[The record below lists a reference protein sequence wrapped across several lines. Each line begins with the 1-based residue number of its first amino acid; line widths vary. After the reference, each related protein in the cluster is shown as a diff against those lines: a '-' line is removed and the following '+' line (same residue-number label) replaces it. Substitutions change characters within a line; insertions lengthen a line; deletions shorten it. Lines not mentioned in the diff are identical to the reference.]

1 MKRALAALRRPTAML
16 AGGLLALGII
26 SVAAADGH
34 EADPAVLGD
43 IVGAV
48 DTAWLLIAGF
58 LVFFMQAGFAMLT
71 AGFVRSH
78 ETANILMKN
87 MIDACVGGLSF
98 WLVGWAFAYGVGGA
112 SNQFIGLGNFALNKL
127 AEADYGYHEWFFQF
141 AFAAAAATIVAG
153 ALAGR
158 TKYSAYLVYTVVIT
172 GFIYPVV
179 VHWGWDT
186 NTWMGA
192 FTDGEPWLG
201 NGYVDFAGSGIVHT
215 VGGIAGLMGAIAVG
229 ARLGKY
235 GPNGEVRAIPGHN
248 ISLAT
253 IGMFILWF
261 GWYGFN
267 PGSTLALSGGGA
279 SLAASVAVT
288 TTLAA
293 GAGGV
298 TAMLWSRFR
307 TGRYDTG
314 LTINGILAGLVAIT
328 AGTATVDPWAAV
340 VIGAIGALVMYYGV
354 QLLDSVFRVD
364 DPVGAVSVHAFAGIW
379 GVIAVGLFSSKAG
392 MEAAGYVN
400 PGNYG
405 LFLGGGGEQLLMQ
418 LIGIAAIV
426 AWTAVTAGILFF
438 GIRAVMG
445 LRVSEQEEMRGLDL
459 IEHGIDAYP
468 DFGPS
473 GPGIFG
479 TAGPVESERSS
490 RS

>member
-1 MKRALAALRRPTAML
+1 MKRALPALRRPTAML

-34 EADPAVLGD
+34 EADAAALTD

-87 MIDACVGGLSF
+87 MIDACVGGISF

-112 SNQFIGLGNFALNKL
+112 SNQFIGLGNFALNNFDSY
-127 AEADYGYHEWFFQF
+127 ASWFFQF

-158 TKYSAYLVYTVVIT
+158 TKYSAYLIYTVVIT

-192 FTDGEPWLG
+192 FTDGDTWLG

-253 IGMFILWF
+253 MGMFILWF

-267 PGSTLALSGGGA
+267 PGSTLGLSGGLS

-392 MEAAGYVN
+392 MEAAGYAN

-426 AWTAVTAGILFF
+426 AWTALTAGILFF
-438 GIRAVMG
+438 GIKAVMG
-445 LRVSEQEEMRGLDL
+445 LRVSEEEEMRGLDL

-473 GPGIFG
+473 GSGIFG
-479 TAGPVESERSS
+479 AAGPAETERSS

>member
-1 MKRALAALRRPTAML
+1 MKRALPALRRPTAML

-26 SVAAADGH
+26 SVVSAQDGAEDLAD
-34 EADPAVLGD
+34 
-43 IVGAV
+43 IISAV

-71 AGFVRSH
+71 AGFVRSK

-87 MIDACVGGLSF
+87 MIDACVGGISF
-98 WLVGWAFAYGVGGA
+98 WLVGWAFAYGVSDA
-112 SNQFIGLGNFALNKL
+112 SNEFIGLGNFGLNQL
-127 AEADYGYHEWFFQF
+127 ADAGYGHADWFFQF

-158 TKYSAYLVYTVVIT
+158 TKYSAYLIYTVVVT

-179 VHWGWDT
+179 VHWGWDGT
-186 NTWMGA
+186 TWMGA
-192 FTDGEPWLG
+192 FTDDIWLG

-215 VGGIAGLMGAIAVG
+215 VGGITGLMGAIAVG

-235 GPNGEVRAIPGHN
+235 GPNGEVRAIPGHT
-248 ISLAT
+248 ISIAT
-253 IGMFILWF
+253 LGMYILWF

-267 PGSTLALSGGGA
+267 PGSTLGLSGGGA

-293 GAGGV
+293 GAGGI

-307 TGRYDTG
+307 TGRYDAG

-328 AGTATVDPWAAV
+328 AGTATVDPWASV

-354 QLLDSVFRVD
+354 QLLDARFRID

-379 GVIAVGLFSSKAG
+379 GVLAVGLFSSEAG
-392 MEAAGYVN
+392 MTAAGYAN
-400 PGNYG
+400 PQHYG
-405 LFLGGGGEQLLMQ
+405 LLLGGGGEQLLMQ

-426 AWTAVTAGILFF
+426 GWTAVTAGILFF
-438 GIRAVMG
+438 AIKFTVG
-445 LRVSEQEEMRGLDL
+445 LRVSEEEEMRGLDL
-459 IEHGIDAYP
+459 IEHGVDAYP

-473 GPGIFG
+473 GSGIFG
-479 TAGPVESERSS
+479 AAEIGGGGR
-490 RS
+490 

>member
-1 MKRALAALRRPTAML
+1 MKRALPALRRPTALL

-26 SVAAADGH
+26 SVVSAHDGDGSDVAD
-34 EADPAVLGD
+34 
-43 IVGAV
+43 IIGAV

-58 LVFFMQAGFAMLT
+58 LAFFMQAGFAMLT
-71 AGFVRSH
+71 AGFVRSQ

-87 MIDACVGGLSF
+87 MIDACVGGISF
-98 WLVGWAFAYGVGGA
+98 WLVGWAFAYGVSDA

-127 AEADYGYHEWFFQF
+127 PEAGYGHADWFFQF

-158 TKYSAYLVYTVVIT
+158 TKYSAYLIYTVVVT
-172 GFIYPVV
+172 GLIYPVV

-192 FTDGEPWLG
+192 FTDGDTWLG
-201 NGYVDFAGSGIVHT
+201 NGYIDFAGSGIVHT
-215 VGGIAGLMGAIAVG
+215 VGGIAGLMGAIVVG

-248 ISLAT
+248 ISIAT

-267 PGSTLALSGGGA
+267 AGSTLALSDGGA
-279 SLAASVAVT
+279 ALAASVAVT

-307 TGRYDTG
+307 TGRYDAG

-340 VIGAIGALVMYYGV
+340 VIGAIGAMVMYYGV
-354 QLLDSVFRVD
+354 QILDSKFRID

-379 GVIAVGLFSSKAG
+379 GVIAVGLFSSEAG
-392 MEAAGYVN
+392 MAAAGYAN
-400 PGNYG
+400 PQHHG

-418 LIGIAAIV
+418 LIGIGAIV
-426 AWTAVTAGILFF
+426 GWTAATAGALFLA
-438 GIRAVMG
+438 IRFTIG
-445 LRVSEQEEMRGLDL
+445 LRVSEEEEMRGLDL

-473 GPGIFG
+473 GSGIFG
-479 TAGPVESERSS
+479 PGGGGK
-490 RS
+490 

>member
-1 MKRALAALRRPTAML
+1 MKRALPALRRPTALL

-26 SVAAADGH
+26 SVVSAHDGDGSDVAD
-34 EADPAVLGD
+34 
-43 IVGAV
+43 IIGAV

-71 AGFVRSH
+71 AGFVRSQ

-87 MIDACVGGLSF
+87 MIDACVGGISF
-98 WLVGWAFAYGVGGA
+98 WLVGWAFAYGVSDA
-112 SNQFIGLGNFALNKL
+112 SNQFIGLGNFALNGFD
-127 AEADYGYHEWFFQF
+127 DYASWFFQF

-158 TKYSAYLVYTVVIT
+158 TKYSAYLIYTVFVT
-172 GFIYPVV
+172 GLIYPVV
-179 VHWGWDT
+179 VHWGWDVT
-186 NTWMGA
+186 TWMGA
-192 FTDGEPWLG
+192 FSENAAGESNVWLG
-201 NGYVDFAGSGIVHT
+201 NGYVDFAGSGVVHT

-248 ISLAT
+248 ISIAT

-279 SLAASVAVT
+279 ALAASVAVT

-340 VIGAIGALVMYYGV
+340 VIGGIGALVMYYGV
-354 QLLDSVFRVD
+354 QMLDGKFRID

-379 GVIAVGLFSSKAG
+379 GVIAVGLFSSEAG
-392 MEAAGYVN
+392 MTAAGYAN
-400 PGNYG
+400 PQHYG

-426 AWTAVTAGILFF
+426 GWTAATAGILFLA
-438 GIRAVMG
+438 IRFTIG
-445 LRVSEQEEMRGLDL
+445 LRVSEEEEMRGLDL

-473 GPGIFG
+473 GSGIFR
-479 TAGPVESERSS
+479 AGGGGK
-490 RS
+490 

>member
-1 MKRALAALRRPTAML
+1 MKRALPALRRPTALL

-26 SVAAADGH
+26 SVVSAHDGDGSDVAD
-34 EADPAVLGD
+34 
-43 IVGAV
+43 IIGAV

-71 AGFVRSH
+71 AGFVRSQ

-87 MIDACVGGLSF
+87 MIDACVGGISF
-98 WLVGWAFAYGVGGA
+98 WLVGWAFAYGASDA
-112 SNQFIGLGNFALNKL
+112 SNQFIGLGNFALNGFD
-127 AEADYGYHEWFFQF
+127 DYASWFFQF

-158 TKYSAYLVYTVVIT
+158 TKYSAYLIYTVFVT
-172 GFIYPVV
+172 GLIYPVV
-179 VHWGWDT
+179 VHWGWDVT
-186 NTWMGA
+186 TWMGA
-192 FTDGEPWLG
+192 FSENAAGESNVWLG
-201 NGYVDFAGSGIVHT
+201 NGYVDFAGSGVVHT
-215 VGGIAGLMGAIAVG
+215 VGGIAGLMGAIVVG

-248 ISLAT
+248 IALAT

-279 SLAASVAVT
+279 ALAASVAVT

-340 VIGAIGALVMYYGV
+340 VIGGIGALVMYYGV
-354 QLLDSVFRVD
+354 QILDSKFRID

-379 GVIAVGLFSSKAG
+379 GVIAVGLFSSEAG
-392 MEAAGYVN
+392 MTAAGYAN
-400 PGNYG
+400 PQHYG
-405 LFLGGGGEQLLMQ
+405 LLLGGGGEQLLMQ

-426 AWTAVTAGILFF
+426 GWTAATAGILFF
-438 GIRAVMG
+438 AIRFTIG
-445 LRVSEQEEMRGLDL
+445 LRVSEEEEMRGLDL
-459 IEHGIDAYP
+459 MEHGIDAYP

-473 GPGIFG
+473 GSGIFR
-479 TAGPVESERSS
+479 AGGGGK
-490 RS
+490 

>member
-1 MKRALAALRRPTAML
+1 MKRALPALRRPTALL

-26 SVAAADGH
+26 SVVSAHDGDGSDVAD
-34 EADPAVLGD
+34 
-43 IVGAV
+43 IIGAV

-71 AGFVRSH
+71 AGFVRSQ

-87 MIDACVGGLSF
+87 MIDACVGGISF
-98 WLVGWAFAYGVGGA
+98 WLVGWAFAYGVSDA
-112 SNQFIGLGNFALNKL
+112 SNQFIGLGNFALNGFD
-127 AEADYGYHEWFFQF
+127 DYASWFFQF

-158 TKYSAYLVYTVVIT
+158 TKYSAYLIYTVFVT
-172 GFIYPVV
+172 GLIYPVV
-179 VHWGWDT
+179 VHWGWDVT
-186 NTWMGA
+186 TWMGA
-192 FTDGEPWLG
+192 FSENAAGESNVWLG
-201 NGYVDFAGSGIVHT
+201 NGYVDFAGSGVVHT
-215 VGGIAGLMGAIAVG
+215 VGGIAGLMGAIVVG

-248 ISLAT
+248 IALAT

-267 PGSTLALSGGGA
+267 PGSTLGLSGGGA
-279 SLAASVAVT
+279 ALAASVAVT

-340 VIGAIGALVMYYGV
+340 VIGAIGAMVMYYGV
-354 QLLDSVFRVD
+354 QILDSKFRID

-379 GVIAVGLFSSKAG
+379 GVIAVGLFSSEAG
-392 MEAAGYVN
+392 MTAAGYAN
-400 PGNYG
+400 PQHYG

-426 AWTAVTAGILFF
+426 AWTAATAGILFLA
-438 GIRAVMG
+438 IRFTVG
-445 LRVSEQEEMRGLDL
+445 LRVTEEEEMRGLDL
-459 IEHGIDAYP
+459 MEHGIDAYP

-473 GPGIFG
+473 GSGIFR
-479 TAGPVESERSS
+479 AGGGGGK
-490 RS
+490 

>member
-34 EADPAVLGD
+34 EADAAALAD

-71 AGFVRSH
+71 AGFVRSR

-98 WLVGWAFAYGVGGA
+98 WLVGWAFAYGSSSA
-112 SNQFIGLGNFALNKL
+112 TNDFIGLGNFALHQFPNDVDGW
-127 AEADYGYHEWFFQF
+127 AGWFFQF

-158 TKYSAYLVYTVVIT
+158 TKYSAYLIYTVVIT

-179 VHWGWDT
+179 VHWGWSGI
-186 NTWMGA
+186 TWMDNLG
-192 FTDGEPWLG
+192 LG

-253 IGMFILWF
+253 MGMFILWF

-267 PGSTLALSGGGA
+267 PGSTLGLSGGNA
-279 SLAASVAVT
+279 ETAAHVAVT

-293 GAGGV
+293 GAGGLM
-298 TAMLWSRFR
+298 AMLWSRFR
-307 TGRYDTG
+307 THRYDTG

-328 AGTATVDPWAAV
+328 AGTAAVDPWAAV

-354 QLLDSVFRVD
+354 QMLDTVFRID
-364 DPVGAVSVHAFAGIW
+364 DPVGAVSVHAFSGIW
-379 GVIAVGLFSSKAG
+379 GVIAVGLFASKAG
-392 MEAAGYVN
+392 IGAESGH
-400 PGNYG
+400 YG

-426 AWTAVTAGILFF
+426 AWTALTAGVLFF
-438 GIRAVMG
+438 GIKAAIG
-445 LRVSEQEEMRGLDL
+445 LRVSEEEEMRGLDL

-473 GPGIFG
+473 GSGIFG
-479 TAGPVESERSS
+479 AAGPVETERSS
-490 RS
+490 PS

>member
-1 MKRALAALRRPTAML
+1 MKRTLSALPLSAPPLSSLRRPTAIL
-16 AGGLLALGII
+16 AGGALALAII
-26 SVAAADGH
+26 STVSAQDDANQLAD
-34 EADPAVLGD
+34 
-43 IVGAV
+43 IIGAV

-71 AGFVRSH
+71 AGFVRSK

-98 WLVGWAFAYGVGGA
+98 WLVGYAFAYGVSDA
-112 SNQFIGLGNFALNKL
+112 ANQFIGVGNFALNNYT
-127 AEADYGYHEWFFQF
+127 DYASWFFQF

-158 TKYSAYLVYTVVIT
+158 TKYSAYL
-172 GFIYPVV
+172 IYPVV

-192 FTDGEPWLG
+192 FTDGETWLG

-248 ISLAT
+248 ISIAT

-267 PGSTLALSGGGA
+267 AGSTLGLSGGLAG
-279 SLAASVAVT
+279 LAAHVATT

-293 GAGGV
+293 GAGGM
-298 TAMLWSRFR
+298 TAMLWSRFG
-307 TGRYDTG
+307 TGRYDAA

-340 VIGAIGALVMYYGV
+340 IIGAIGALVMYYGV
-354 QLLDSVFRVD
+354 QLLESKFRVD

-379 GVIAVGLFSSKAG
+379 GVIAVGLFSSEAG
-392 MEAAGYVN
+392 MTAAGYAN
-400 PGNYG
+400 PHHYG
-405 LFLGGGGEQLLMQ
+405 LFLGGGGEQLLIQ

-426 AWTAVTAGILFF
+426 AWTALTAGILFF
-438 GIRAVMG
+438 AIRFTIG
-445 LRVSEQEEMRGLDL
+445 LRVSQEEEMRGLDL
-459 IEHGIDAYP
+459 IEHGIDSYP

-473 GPGIFG
+473 GSGIFG
-479 TAGPVESERSS
+479 SAEIVDDR
-490 RS
+490 

>member
-1 MKRALAALRRPTAML
+1 MKRALPALRRPTAML

-26 SVAAADGH
+26 SVVAAHDGDGSEIAD
-34 EADPAVLGD
+34 
-43 IVGAV
+43 IIGAV

-71 AGFVRSH
+71 AGFVRSQ

-87 MIDACVGGLSF
+87 MIDACVGGVSF
-98 WLVGWAFAYGVGGA
+98 WLVGWAFAYGVSDA
-112 SNQFIGLGNFALNKL
+112 SNEFIGLGNFALNGL
-127 AEADYGYHEWFFQF
+127 AEAGYGHADWFFQF

-158 TKYSAYLVYTVVIT
+158 TKYSAYLIYTVVIT

-179 VHWGWDT
+179 VHWGWDGT
-186 NTWMGA
+186 TWMGA
-192 FTDGEPWLG
+192 FTDDIWLG

-248 ISLAT
+248 ISIAT

-267 PGSTLALSGGGA
+267 PGSTLGLSGGGA

-293 GAGGV
+293 GAGGI

-307 TGRYDTG
+307 TGRYDAG

-328 AGTATVDPWAAV
+328 AGTATVDPWASV
-340 VIGAIGALVMYYGV
+340 VIGGIGALVMYYGV
-354 QLLDSVFRVD
+354 QMLDSVFRID

-379 GVIAVGLFSSKAG
+379 GVIAVGLFSSEAG
-392 MEAAGYVN
+392 MTAAGYAN
-400 PGNYG
+400 PQHYG

-426 AWTAVTAGILFF
+426 GWTGVTAGILFF
-438 GIRAVMG
+438 AIKFTVG
-445 LRVSEQEEMRGLDL
+445 LRVSEEEEMRGLDL
-459 IEHGIDAYP
+459 IEHGVDAYP

-473 GPGIFG
+473 GSGIFG
-479 TAGPVESERSS
+479 AAELGGGGK
-490 RS
+490 

>member
-1 MKRALAALRRPTAML
+1 MKRALPALRRPTAML

-87 MIDACVGGLSF
+87 MIDACVGGISF
-98 WLVGWAFAYGVGGA
+98 WLVGWAFAYGVGDA
-112 SNQFIGLGNFALNKL
+112 SNQFIGLGNFALNNFDSY
-127 AEADYGYHEWFFQF
+127 ADWFFQF

-158 TKYSAYLVYTVVIT
+158 TKYSAYLIYTVVIT

-192 FTDGEPWLG
+192 FTDGDTWLG

-253 IGMFILWF
+253 MGMFILWF

-267 PGSTLALSGGGA
+267 PGSTLGLSGGLS

-392 MEAAGYVN
+392 MEAAGYAN
-400 PGNYG
+400 PENYG

-426 AWTAVTAGILFF
+426 AWTALTAGILFF
-438 GIRAVMG
+438 GIKAVMG
-445 LRVSEQEEMRGLDL
+445 LRVSEEEEMRGLDL

-473 GPGIFG
+473 GSGIFG
-479 TAGPVESERSS
+479 AAGPAETERSS

>member
-1 MKRALAALRRPTAML
+1 MKRALPALRRPTALL

-26 SVAAADGH
+26 SVVSAHDGDGSDVAD
-34 EADPAVLGD
+34 
-43 IVGAV
+43 IIGAV

-71 AGFVRSH
+71 AGFVRSQ

-87 MIDACVGGLSF
+87 MIDACVGGISF
-98 WLVGWAFAYGVGGA
+98 WLVGWAFAYGVSDA
-112 SNQFIGLGNFALNKL
+112 SNQFIGLGDFALNGFD
-127 AEADYGYHEWFFQF
+127 DYASWFFQF

-158 TKYSAYLVYTVVIT
+158 TKYSAYLIYTVFVT
-172 GFIYPVV
+172 GLIYPVV
-179 VHWGWDT
+179 VHWGWDVT
-186 NTWMGA
+186 TWMGA
-192 FTDGEPWLG
+192 FSENAAGESNVWLG
-201 NGYVDFAGSGIVHT
+201 NGYVDFAGSGVVHT
-215 VGGIAGLMGAIAVG
+215 VGGIAGLMGAIVVG

-248 ISLAT
+248 IALAT

-267 PGSTLALSGGGA
+267 PGSTLGLSGGGA
-279 SLAASVAVT
+279 ALAASVAVT

-354 QLLDSVFRVD
+354 QILDSKFRID

-379 GVIAVGLFSSKAG
+379 GVIAVGLFSSEAG
-392 MEAAGYVN
+392 MTAAGYAN
-400 PGNYG
+400 PQHYG

-426 AWTAVTAGILFF
+426 GWTAATAGVLFLA
-438 GIRAVMG
+438 IRFTVG
-445 LRVSEQEEMRGLDL
+445 LRVSEEEEMRGLDL
-459 IEHGIDAYP
+459 MEHGIDAYP

-473 GPGIFG
+473 GSGIFR
-479 TAGPVESERSS
+479 AGGGGGK
-490 RS
+490 

>member
-1 MKRALAALRRPTAML
+1 ML

-26 SVAAADGH
+26 SVVAAHDGDGSEIAD
-34 EADPAVLGD
+34 
-43 IVGAV
+43 IIGAV

-71 AGFVRSH
+71 AGFVRSQ

-87 MIDACVGGLSF
+87 MIDACVGGVSF
-98 WLVGWAFAYGVGGA
+98 WLVGWAFAYGVSDA
-112 SNQFIGLGNFALNKL
+112 SNEFIGLGNFALNGL
-127 AEADYGYHEWFFQF
+127 AEAGYGHADWFFQF

-158 TKYSAYLVYTVVIT
+158 TKYSAYLIYTVVIT

-179 VHWGWDT
+179 VHWGWDAT
-186 NTWMGA
+186 TWMGA
-192 FTDGEPWLG
+192 FTDDIWLG

-248 ISLAT
+248 ISIAT

-267 PGSTLALSGGGA
+267 PGSTLGLSGGGA

-293 GAGGV
+293 GAGGI

-307 TGRYDTG
+307 TGRYDAG

-328 AGTATVDPWAAV
+328 AGTATVDPWASV
-340 VIGAIGALVMYYGV
+340 VIGGIGALVMYYGV
-354 QLLDSVFRVD
+354 QMLDSVFRID

-379 GVIAVGLFSSKAG
+379 GVIAVGLFSSEAG
-392 MEAAGYVN
+392 MTAAGYAN
-400 PGNYG
+400 PQHYG

-426 AWTAVTAGILFF
+426 GWTGVTAGILFF
-438 GIRAVMG
+438 AIKFTVG
-445 LRVSEQEEMRGLDL
+445 LRVSEEEEMRGLDL
-459 IEHGIDAYP
+459 IEHGVDAYP

-473 GPGIFG
+473 GSGIFG
-479 TAGPVESERSS
+479 AAELGGGGK
-490 RS
+490 

>member
-1 MKRALAALRRPTAML
+1 MKRALPALRRPTAML

-26 SVAAADGH
+26 SVVAAHDGDGSEIAD
-34 EADPAVLGD
+34 
-43 IVGAV
+43 IIGAV

-71 AGFVRSH
+71 AGFVRSQ

-87 MIDACVGGLSF
+87 MIDACVGGVSF
-98 WLVGWAFAYGVGGA
+98 WLVGWAFAYGVSDA
-112 SNQFIGLGNFALNKL
+112 SNEFIGLGNFALNGL
-127 AEADYGYHEWFFQF
+127 AEAGYGHADWFFQF

-158 TKYSAYLVYTVVIT
+158 TKYSAYLIYTVIIT

-179 VHWGWDT
+179 VHWGWDGT
-186 NTWMGA
+186 TWMGA
-192 FTDGEPWLG
+192 FSDDVWLG

-248 ISLAT
+248 ISIAT

-267 PGSTLALSGGGA
+267 PGSTLGLSGGGA

-293 GAGGV
+293 GAGGI

-307 TGRYDTG
+307 TGRYDAG

-328 AGTATVDPWAAV
+328 AGTATVDPWASV
-340 VIGAIGALVMYYGV
+340 VIGGIGALVMYYGV
-354 QLLDSVFRVD
+354 QMLDGVFRID

-379 GVIAVGLFSSKAG
+379 GVIAVGLFSSEAG
-392 MEAAGYVN
+392 MTAAGYAN
-400 PGNYG
+400 PQHYG

-426 AWTAVTAGILFF
+426 GWTGVTAGILFF
-438 GIRAVMG
+438 AIKFTVG
-445 LRVSEQEEMRGLDL
+445 LRVSEEEEMRGLDL
-459 IEHGIDAYP
+459 IEHGVDAYP

-473 GPGIFG
+473 GSGIFG
-479 TAGPVESERSS
+479 AAELGGGGK
-490 RS
+490 

>member
-1 MKRALAALRRPTAML
+1 MKRALPALRRPTALL

-26 SVAAADGH
+26 SVVSAHDGDGSDVAD
-34 EADPAVLGD
+34 
-43 IVGAV
+43 IIGAV

-71 AGFVRSH
+71 AGFVRSQ

-87 MIDACVGGLSF
+87 MIDACVGGISF
-98 WLVGWAFAYGVGGA
+98 WLVGWAFAYGVSDA
-112 SNQFIGLGNFALNKL
+112 SNQFIGLGDFALKGFD
-127 AEADYGYHEWFFQF
+127 DYASWFFQF

-158 TKYSAYLVYTVVIT
+158 TKYSAYLIYTVFVT
-172 GFIYPVV
+172 GLIYPVV
-179 VHWGWDT
+179 VHWGWDVT
-186 NTWMGA
+186 TWMGA
-192 FTDGEPWLG
+192 FSENAAGESNVWLG
-201 NGYVDFAGSGIVHT
+201 NGYVDFAGSGVVHT

-248 ISLAT
+248 ISIAT

-279 SLAASVAVT
+279 ALAASVAVT

-340 VIGAIGALVMYYGV
+340 VIGGIGALVMYYGV
-354 QLLDSVFRVD
+354 QMLDGVFRID

-379 GVIAVGLFSSKAG
+379 GVIAVGLFSSEAG
-392 MEAAGYVN
+392 MTAAGYAN
-400 PGNYG
+400 PQHYG

-426 AWTAVTAGILFF
+426 GWTAATAGILFLA
-438 GIRAVMG
+438 IRFTIG
-445 LRVSEQEEMRGLDL
+445 LRVSEEEEMRGLDL

-473 GPGIFG
+473 GSGIFR
-479 TAGPVESERSS
+479 AGGGGK
-490 RS
+490 

>member
-1 MKRALAALRRPTAML
+1 MKRALPALRRPTAML

-26 SVAAADGH
+26 SVVAAHDGDGSEIAD
-34 EADPAVLGD
+34 
-43 IVGAV
+43 IIGAV

-71 AGFVRSH
+71 AGFVRSQ

-87 MIDACVGGLSF
+87 MIDACVGGVSF
-98 WLVGWAFAYGVGGA
+98 WLVGWAFAYGVSDA
-112 SNQFIGLGNFALNKL
+112 SNEFIGLGNFALNGL
-127 AEADYGYHEWFFQF
+127 AEAGYGHADWFFQF

-158 TKYSAYLVYTVVIT
+158 TKYSAYLIYTVVIT

-179 VHWGWDT
+179 VHWGWDAT
-186 NTWMGA
+186 TWMGA
-192 FTDGEPWLG
+192 FTDDIWLG

-248 ISLAT
+248 ISIAT

-267 PGSTLALSGGGA
+267 PGSTLGLSGGGA

-293 GAGGV
+293 GAGGI

-307 TGRYDTG
+307 TGRYDAG

-328 AGTATVDPWAAV
+328 AGTATVDPWASV
-340 VIGAIGALVMYYGV
+340 VIGGIGALVMYYGV
-354 QLLDSVFRVD
+354 QMLDSVFRID

-379 GVIAVGLFSSKAG
+379 GVIAVGLFSSEAG
-392 MEAAGYVN
+392 MTAAGYAN
-400 PGNYG
+400 PQHYG

-426 AWTAVTAGILFF
+426 GWTGVTAGILFF
-438 GIRAVMG
+438 AIKFTVG
-445 LRVSEQEEMRGLDL
+445 LRVSEEEEMRGLDL
-459 IEHGIDAYP
+459 IEHGVDAYP

-473 GPGIFG
+473 GSGIFG
-479 TAGPVESERSS
+479 AAELGGGGK
-490 RS
+490 

>member
-1 MKRALAALRRPTAML
+1 MKRALPALRRPTAML

-26 SVAAADGH
+26 SVVSAQDGAEDLAD
-34 EADPAVLGD
+34 
-43 IVGAV
+43 IISAV

-71 AGFVRSH
+71 AGFVRSK

-87 MIDACVGGLSF
+87 MIDACVGGISF
-98 WLVGWAFAYGVGGA
+98 WLVGWAFAYGVSDA
-112 SNQFIGLGNFALNKL
+112 SNEFIGLGNFGLNQL
-127 AEADYGYHEWFFQF
+127 ADAGYGHADWFFQF

-158 TKYSAYLVYTVVIT
+158 TKYSAYLIYTVVVT

-179 VHWGWDT
+179 VHWGWDGT
-186 NTWMGA
+186 TWMGA
-192 FTDGEPWLG
+192 FTDDIWLG

-215 VGGIAGLMGAIAVG
+215 VGGITGLMGAIAVG

-248 ISLAT
+248 ISIAT

-267 PGSTLALSGGGA
+267 PGSTLGLSGGGA

-293 GAGGV
+293 GAGGI

-307 TGRYDTG
+307 TGRYDAG

-328 AGTATVDPWAAV
+328 AGTATVDPWASV

-354 QLLDSVFRVD
+354 QLLDARFRID

-379 GVIAVGLFSSKAG
+379 GVLAVGLFSSEAG
-392 MEAAGYVN
+392 MTAAGYAN
-400 PGNYG
+400 PEHYG

-426 AWTAVTAGILFF
+426 GWTAVTAGILFF
-438 GIRAVMG
+438 AIKFTVG
-445 LRVSEQEEMRGLDL
+445 LRVSEEEEMRGLDL
-459 IEHGIDAYP
+459 IEHGVDAYP

-473 GPGIFG
+473 GSGIFG
-479 TAGPVESERSS
+479 AAEMGGGGR
-490 RS
+490 

>member
-1 MKRALAALRRPTAML
+1 MKRALPALRRPTAML

-26 SVAAADGH
+26 SVVAAHDGDGSEIAD
-34 EADPAVLGD
+34 
-43 IVGAV
+43 IIGAV

-71 AGFVRSH
+71 AGFVRSQ

-87 MIDACVGGLSF
+87 MIDACVGGVSF
-98 WLVGWAFAYGVGGA
+98 WLVGWAFAYGVSDA
-112 SNQFIGLGNFALNKL
+112 SNEFIGLGNFALNGL
-127 AEADYGYHEWFFQF
+127 AEAGYGHADWFFQF

-158 TKYSAYLVYTVVIT
+158 TKYSAYLIYTVVIT

-179 VHWGWDT
+179 VHWGWDAT
-186 NTWMGA
+186 TWMGA
-192 FTDGEPWLG
+192 FTDDIWLG

-248 ISLAT
+248 ISIAT

-267 PGSTLALSGGGA
+267 PGSTLGLSGGGA
-279 SLAASVAVT
+279 SLAASLAGT

-293 GAGGV
+293 GAGGI

-307 TGRYDTG
+307 TGRYDAG

-328 AGTATVDPWAAV
+328 AGTATVDPWASV
-340 VIGAIGALVMYYGV
+340 VIGGIGALVMYYGV
-354 QLLDSVFRVD
+354 QMLDSVFRID

-379 GVIAVGLFSSKAG
+379 GVIAVGLFSSEAG
-392 MEAAGYVN
+392 MTAAGYAN
-400 PGNYG
+400 PQHYG

-426 AWTAVTAGILFF
+426 GWTGVTAGILFF
-438 GIRAVMG
+438 AIKFTVG
-445 LRVSEQEEMRGLDL
+445 LRVSEEEEMRGLDL
-459 IEHGIDAYP
+459 IEHGVDAYP

-473 GPGIFG
+473 GSGIFG
-479 TAGPVESERSS
+479 AAELGGGGK
-490 RS
+490 